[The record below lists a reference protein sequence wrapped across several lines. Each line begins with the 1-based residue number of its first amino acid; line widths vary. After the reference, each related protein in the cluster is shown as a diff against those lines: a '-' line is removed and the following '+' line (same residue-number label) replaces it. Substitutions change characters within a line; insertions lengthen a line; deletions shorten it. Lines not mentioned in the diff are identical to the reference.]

1 MRHAPPGLAGRAR
14 AEGFPS
20 PVLFRHHVTEE
31 GALHRLPLLI
41 GGVSLTLLAAGP
53 LAAQG
58 FEEWKQQ
65 RQQEF
70 QSFRDARDKAFMGYL
85 ESQWEQFEAYK
96 ARSRYSEP
104 KPERIPKADPEP
116 VPEEAKG
123 PKVSPPPEPAPA
135 PEPAPK
141 PKPEPAPPEPEAPPS
156 HAFSFLGQRLE
167 VAFDP
172 ALKARLG
179 GVSQDAVAGFWK
191 HLAQRPHEATVE
203 ALYQRSEALGLND
216 WGTARLAHALGRSAF
231 QGENEATLFTWFAL
245 TKLGYQAK
253 VGFSGGTIYL
263 LMPARQEMYSV
274 PYFTFDGVEHYTV
287 VPRDS
292 DPPGSVKTYE
302 GEYPGEQQRLDLR
315 VAGEPQGGGEAKTR
329 ELSFA
334 YEGERHRLRVELD
347 GRRLAFYEDYPQT
360 DFGVYFD
367 APVSGSAREDLLEAL
382 RPLVADKSEVEAVN
396 LLLRF
401 VQTAFEYQTDQQQ
414 FGREKPMFAEEV
426 LYYPASDCEDRSV
439 LFAYLA
445 RNLVGLE
452 VVGLHYPNHLA
463 TAVRFSGEVPG
474 TAVRHG
480 GGRYVVADP
489 TYINAN
495 AGQAMPRYEGTDP
508 EVVPLAPARRASAG
522 HRPQS

>member
-1 MRHAPPGLAGRAR
+1 LA
-14 AEGFPS
+14 F
-20 PVLFRHHVTEE
+20 L
-31 GALHRLPLLI
+31 LP
-41 GGVSLTLLAAGP
+41 GP

-58 FEEWKQQ
+58 FQEWKEQ

-70 QSFRDARDKAFMGYL
+70 QSFRDARDKEFMGYL
-85 ESQWEQFEAYK
+85 ERQWEQFEAYK

-104 KPERIPKADPEP
+104 KPKRIPAAEPEP

-135 PEPAPK
+135 PKPAPK
-141 PKPEPAPPEPEAPPS
+141 PKPKPAPPQPEAPPS
-156 HAFSFLGQRLE
+156 HAFSFLDQRLE

-172 ALKARLG
+172 ALKTRLD
-179 GVSQDAVAGFWK
+179 GVNQEAVAGFWK

-203 ALYQRSEALGLND
+203 DLYERSEALGLND
-216 WGTARLAHALGRSAF
+216 WGTARLARALGRSAF
-231 QGENEATLFTWFAL
+231 GGENEATLFAWFAL
-245 TKLGYQAK
+245 TKLGYRSK
-253 VGFSGGTIYL
+253 VGFSGSTVYL
-263 LMPARQEMYSV
+263 LMPARQELYSV
-274 PYFTFDGVEHYTV
+274 PYFTFDGRDYYSVA
-287 VPRDS
+287 PRGGE
-292 DPPGSVKTYE
+292 PPGSVKTYE
-302 GEYPGEQQRLDLR
+302 GEYPGKQQDLDLR
-315 VAGEPQGGGEAKTR
+315 VAQGPQGGGKGVTR
-329 ELSFA
+329 ELSFTFD
-334 YEGERHRLRVELD
+334 GQRHRLGVELD
-347 GRRLAFYEDYPQT
+347 GRKLAFYEDYPQT

-367 APVSGSAREDLLEAL
+367 AAVSDGAREDLLDAL

-401 VQTAFEYQTDQQQ
+401 VQTAFEYRTDQQQ

-439 LFAYLA
+439 LFAYLV

-463 TAVRFSGEVPG
+463 TAVRFSSQVPG
-474 TAVRHG
+474 TAVRHRG
-480 GGRYVVADP
+480 DRYVVADP

-495 AGQAMPRYEGTDP
+495 AGQAMPRFEGTNP